1 MAKKKKKRHQQRSGR
16 PRPQEKGAAAVATA
30 EREDADGARPASR
43 RAERKEEARRERERR
58 IRQVRRKQR
67 TRRLVRWGI
76 VAGVAGGIAG
86 AIYLAGSESREIKE
100 QAGAAATR
108 VGATEVE
115 TDEALPNEHQ
125 EPYGTSQ
132 DGVPAMG
139 GNHTPGALPAEPKTY
154 QQQPPE
160 ETAIHNL
167 EHGYVIVYY
176 ADEGDNALDA
186 DIVSALEDVVAG
198 ETEVLMAPYQGLAQ
212 PMYLLAWGARQ
223 AIDPPEDASPD
234 DVVLVTRAFIDEW
247 KNGRFA
253 PEAAAG

>member
-1 MAKKKKKRHQQRSGR
+1 MPKKKKKRHQQRSGR

-30 EREDADGARPASR
+30 EHEDAGERPASR

-67 TRRLVRWGI
+67 TRRLIRWGI

-100 QAGAAATR
+100 QATVAAER
-108 VGATEVE
+108 VGATEIE
-115 TDEALPNEHQ
+115 TDEGLPNEHQ
-125 EPYGTSQ
+125 EPYGTGSG
-132 DGVPAMG
+132 GVPAMG

-186 DIVSALEDVVAG
+186 DIVSALEDVVSD
-198 ETEVLMAPYQGLAQ
+198 ETEVMMAPYQGLAQ

-223 AIDPPEDASPD
+223 AIDPPEDANPD
-234 DVVLVTRAFIDEW
+234 DVVLVTKAFIDEW

>member
-1 MAKKKKKRHQQRSGR
+1 MAKKRKKRRNPQRPGR
-16 PRPQEKGAAAVATA
+16 PRQEQGAAAVATA
-30 EREDADGARPASR
+30 EREVDGQQPASR

-58 IRQVRRKQR
+58 IRQARRRQR

-100 QAGAAATR
+100 KAAAAAVR

-115 TDEALPNEHQ
+115 TEEGLPNAHK
-125 EPYGTSQ
+125 EPFGVGQ
-132 DGVPAMG
+132 GGVPAIG

-176 ADEGDNALDA
+176 ADEGDNALDP
-186 DIVSALEDVVAG
+186 DVVSALEDVVND
-198 ETEVLMAPYQGLAQ
+198 ETEVMMSPYQGLAQ
-212 PMYLLAWGARQ
+212 PLYLVAWGARQ
-223 AIDPPEDASPD
+223 AIDPPEDASAD
-234 DVVLVTRAFIDEW
+234 DVVLVTKAFIDEW